1 MASQGPR
8 VHLEIGSRFENI
20 ELVQIAVEASLRQ
33 LNLDVES
40 SHSIGT
46 AVREAVANAI
56 RHGNAMDP
64 DKKVEID
71 FGIEGEDVVIRV
83 LDQGPGFDPE
93 DLPDP
98 TAPDNLLRP
107 NGRGIFFMKE
117 FMDQIDYSFE
127 PGRGTQVTLRK
138 RSSKPPSEARQGEE
152 EQR

>member
-1 MASQGPR
+1 MALQDPK

-33 LNLDVES
+33 LDLDAES

-64 DKKVEID
+64 DKKVKID
-71 FGIEGEDVVIRV
+71 FGIEADEVVIRV
-83 LDQGPGFDPE
+83 RDQGPGFDPE

-98 TAPDNLLRP
+98 TTPDNLLRP

-117 FMDQIDYSFE
+117 FMDHIDYSFE

-138 RSSKPPSEARQGEE
+138 RISKPPSGSRQGEE
-152 EQR
+152 ENR

>member
-1 MASQGPR
+1 MASQDPR

-33 LNLDVES
+33 LNLDAES

-64 DKKVEID
+64 GKKVEID
-71 FGIEGEDVVIRV
+71 FGIEGEEVVIRV
-83 LDQGPGFDPE
+83 QDQGQGFDPE

-107 NGRGIFFMKE
+107 DGRGIFFMKE

-127 PGRGTQVTLRK
+127 PGRGTRVTLRK
-138 RSSKPPSEARQGEE
+138 RISKPASGARQGEE
-152 EQR
+152 EYR